1 MFFKTAPVVVSEELM
16 RQAEALIEPSSQL
29 TPLRLCREACG
40 LVTVEG
46 GQTCIHLGDRLGCNG
61 GSGMY
66 KLFLEDGETI
76 DIPEA
81 MWEPFDPQIKDSVKV
96 KTKTVGKVVTEIK
109 AQEEV

>member
-46 GQTCIHLGDRLGCNG
+46 EVMEQSTITKIQTSKEH
-61 GSGMY
+61 SFM
-66 KLFLEDGETI
+66 ED
-76 DIPEA
+76 
-81 MWEPFDPQIKDSVKV
+81 
-96 KTKTVGKVVTEIK
+96 
-109 AQEEV
+109 